1 MIEIHNDLSKTVVRS
16 PYTGIV
22 LGITFCIVGLTM
34 ITYLSYL
41 DYVEQN
47 DFQNDGMNKNI
58 HISEG
63 QTSTTYVVGT
73 HGSTDLL
80 LNGPLSIPSK
90 IEVKDYSYY
99 DGMPDRII
107 FQALWIPML
116 ILGSYILVHSDL
128 AVLVKQRK

>member
-58 HISEG
+58 HVSEG
-63 QTSTTYVVGT
+63 QTSTIYVVGT
-73 HGSTDLL
+73 HSTDILS
-80 LNGPLSIPSK
+80 NGLLSIPSK